1 QRSEKEMLGKRIM
14 RAEGT
19 KCNTTNSKDI
29 GHSRSH
35 SGRDITGN
43 HTINNRGMEIGLI
56 PMPGVSRP

>member
-19 KCNTTNSKDI
+19 KCKTTNSKDI
-29 GHSRSH
+29 GYSRSH

-43 HTINNRGMEIGLI
+43 HTINNRGMEI
-56 PMPGVSRP
+56 